1 MASGKE
7 YIPITELISLTHKT
21 AIVTGGAMGIG
32 FAISHRLAEAGV
44 SITIVDSN
52 GEQAEKVSEEL
63 VNHGY
68 QATFIQCDVSRE
80 EEVLEMVSTTV
91 REMGGVDILIN
102 NAGVYRSIPLQETT
116 GEDFERMISVNLKGT
131 FLCSREVSRRMIE
144 RGQGGCIINIASI
157 ESVHPSYA
165 GLAAYDAS
173 KGGVLMLTK
182 SMALELGRHDI
193 RVNAIAPGG
202 IVTEGMFSC
211 LDELPLAQGREPL
224 KRFMARIPL
233 GRMGRADDIGR
244 VALFLTSDLASY
256 ITGSLIVVDGGYLL
270 S

>member
-7 YIPITELISLTHKT
+7 YRPITELISLAHKT
-21 AIVTGGAMGIG
+21 ALITGGAMGIG
-32 FAISHRLAEAGV
+32 FAISHRLAEAGA

-52 GEQAEKVSEEL
+52 GEQAEKASEEL
-63 VNHGY
+63 RGHGY
-68 QATFIQCDVSRE
+68 QATFIQCDVSQE
-80 EEVLEMVSTTV
+80 EEVQNMVNTTV
-91 REMGGVDILIN
+91 TKTGDIDILVN
-102 NAGVYRSIPLQETT
+102 NAGIYRSIPLQETT
-116 GEDFERMISVNLKGT
+116 AEDFERMVSVNLKGT

-157 ESVHPSYA
+157 ESVHPSYT
-165 GLAAYDAS
+165 GLSAYDAS

-182 SMALELGRHDI
+182 SMALELGQHDI

-211 LDELPLAQGREPL
+211 LDEIPSGQGREPL

-244 VALFLTSDLASY
+244 VALFLASDLASY
-256 ITGSLIVVDGGYLL
+256 ITGSLIVVDGGYLV